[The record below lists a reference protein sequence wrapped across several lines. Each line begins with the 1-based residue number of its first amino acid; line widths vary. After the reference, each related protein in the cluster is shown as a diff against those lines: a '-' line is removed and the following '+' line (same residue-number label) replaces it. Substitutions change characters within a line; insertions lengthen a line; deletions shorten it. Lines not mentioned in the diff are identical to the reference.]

1 VRYRHS
7 PSGWCDAV
15 FRVQAAGFAG
25 KGLRGR
31 AVRGRLAP
39 KQEVGMRL
47 NRIFSTFALGAAAA
61 LTLAPLQVRAQAYP
75 QGDIHFICAY
85 AAGSGA
91 DIIVRFFAEKLR
103 AVTGRS
109 IIVENKP
116 GAIGNIAT
124 EYVARSKPDG
134 LTVLVT
140 GANSVAGAAHLF
152 KNPTYDAAKAFQ
164 IAATINR
171 ATMMV
176 GVRKDAPYKDAKE
189 LAAAMKAKG
198 DKASYAYANP
208 TAKVLGALYKEKAG
222 LQSVDIAYR
231 TGADFLN
238 DLASGVIDYA
248 IPDNVQAMAQ
258 IRAGHM
264 KILGVGSADR
274 MKSAPDIPTLTEQ
287 GYPMDVRTWW
297 AALVP
302 QSTPRPIVDQ
312 LNAWFAQV
320 VDTPEARTFSETI
333 ASDPWQMTPDEAQAY
348 FLKDIER
355 WGEYVKIAK
364 IEPQG

>member
-1 VRYRHS
+1 MQ
-7 PSGWCDAV
+7 
-15 FRVQAAGFAG
+15 F
-25 KGLRGR
+25 KGLLH
-31 AVRGRLAP
+31 ATT
-39 KQEVGMRL
+39 
-47 NRIFSTFALGAAAA
+47 IAAAIVFA
-61 LTLAPLQVRAQAYP
+61 QQVKADPLP
-75 QGDIHFICAY
+75 PGDIHFICGF

-91 DIIVRFFAEKLR
+91 DIIVRFMSEKLR
-103 AVTGRS
+103 GVVGRN

-116 GAIGNIAT
+116 GAIGNIAS

-134 LTVLVT
+134 LTILVT
-140 GANSVAGAAHLF
+140 GANSVAGSVHLF

-171 ATMMV
+171 ATMMLAV
-176 GVRKDAPYKDAKE
+176 KNDSLYKTAQE
-189 LAAAMKAKG
+189 LATAMKVKG

-208 TAKVLGALYKEKAG
+208 TAKVLGALYREKAG
-222 LQSVDIAYR
+222 LSSVDIAYR

-238 DLASGVIDYA
+238 DLASGTIDYA

-258 IRAGHM
+258 LRAGRM
-264 KILGVGSADR
+264 RVLGVGAAER

-302 QSTPRPIVDQ
+302 SGTPKAAVDQ
-312 LNAWFAQV
+312 INAWFGQV
-320 VDTPEARTFSETI
+320 VDTPDARTFSATI
-333 ASDPWQMTPDEAQAY
+333 ASDPWMTTPEEAQAY
-348 FLKDIER
+348 FLKDIAR

>member
-1 VRYRHS
+1 
-7 PSGWCDAV
+7 
-15 FRVQAAGFAG
+15 
-25 KGLRGR
+25 
-31 AVRGRLAP
+31 
-39 KQEVGMRL
+39 M
-47 NRIFSTFALGAAAA
+47 AAAPQSA
-61 LTLAPLQVRAQAYP
+61 RAQAYP
-75 QGDIHFICAY
+75 SGDIHFICAY

-91 DIIVRFFAEKLR
+91 DIIVRYVAEKLR
-103 AVTGRS
+103 PIVGKS

-140 GANSVAGAAHLF
+140 GGNSVAGSAHLF
-152 KNPTYDAAKAFQ
+152 KHPTYDAAKAFQ

-176 GVRKDAPYKDAKE
+176 GVRADSPYKNAKE
-189 LAAAMKAKG
+189 LAAAMKLKG

-208 TAKVLGALYKEKAG
+208 TAKVLGALFREKAG

-238 DLASGVIDYA
+238 DLASGTIDYA

-264 KILGVGSADR
+264 KILGVGAGER
-274 MKSAPDIPTLTEQ
+274 MKSAPDLPTLTEQ

-302 QSTPRPIVDQ
+302 QATPRPIVDQ
-312 LNAWFAQV
+312 INAWFAQI
-320 VDTPEARTFSETI
+320 VDTPDAREFSQNI
-333 ASDPWQMTPDEAQAY
+333 ASDPWKTTPDEAQAY

>member
-1 VRYRHS
+1 M
-7 PSGWCDAV
+7 
-15 FRVQAAGFAG
+15 RVKRFLPA
-25 KGLRGR
+25 L
-31 AVRGRLAP
+31 
-39 KQEVGMRL
+39 
-47 NRIFSTFALGAAAA
+47 ALGAAA
-61 LTLAPLQVRAQAYP
+61 LAIVPQSARAQAYP
-75 QGDIHFICAY
+75 PGDIHFICGY

-91 DIIVRFFAEKLR
+91 DIIVRFVAEKLR
-103 AVTGRS
+103 PIVGRS

-140 GANSVAGAAHLF
+140 GANSVAGSAHLF
-152 KNPTYDAAKAFQ
+152 KNPSYDAAKAFQ

-176 GVRKDAPYKDAKE
+176 AVAKDSPYNSARE
-189 LAAAMKAKG
+189 LVAAMKAKG
-198 DKASYAYANP
+198 DKASFAYANP
-208 TAKVLGALYKEKAG
+208 TAKVLGALFREKAG
-222 LQSVDIAYR
+222 LTSVDVAYR

-238 DLASGVIDYA
+238 DLASGAIDYA

-258 IRAGHM
+258 QRAGHM
-264 KILGVGSADR
+264 KILGVGASER
-274 MKSAPDIPTLTEQ
+274 MKSAPEIPTLTEQ

-297 AALVP
+297 AVLVP
-302 QSTPRPIVDQ
+302 QGTPRPIVDQ
-312 LNAWFAQV
+312 LNAWFDEII
-320 VDTPEARTFSETI
+320 DTPEARAFSETI
-333 ASDPWQMTPDEAQAY
+333 ASDPWKTTPDEAQAY

>member
-1 VRYRHS
+1 V
-7 PSGWCDAV
+7 
-15 FRVQAAGFAG
+15 
-25 KGLRGR
+25 
-31 AVRGRLAP
+31 
-39 KQEVGMRL
+39 
-47 NRIFSTFALGAAAA
+47 
-61 LTLAPLQVRAQAYP
+61 
-75 QGDIHFICAY
+75 
-85 AAGSGA
+85 
-91 DIIVRFFAEKLR
+91 
-103 AVTGRS
+103 GRS

-134 LTVLVT
+134 LTMLVT
-140 GANSVAGAAHLF
+140 GGNSVAGSTHLF
-152 KNPTYDAAKAFQ
+152 KHPSFDAAKAFQ

-171 ATMMV
+171 ATMMI
-176 GVRKDAPYKDAKE
+176 GVKADSPYNTAKE

-208 TAKVLGALYKEKAG
+208 TAKVLGALFREKAG

-238 DLASGVIDYA
+238 DLASGTIDYA

-258 IRAGHM
+258 IRSKHM
-264 KILGVGSADR
+264 KILGVGAGER
-274 MKSAPDIPTLTEQ
+274 MKSAPNLPTLTEQ

-302 QSTPRPIVDQ
+302 QATPRPIVDQ
-312 LNAWFAQV
+312 INAWFAQI
-320 VDTPEARTFSETI
+320 VDTPEARAFNETI
-333 ASDPWQMTPDEAQAY
+333 ASDSWKNTPDDAQAY

>member
-1 VRYRHS
+1 
-7 PSGWCDAV
+7 
-15 FRVQAAGFAG
+15 
-25 KGLRGR
+25 
-31 AVRGRLAP
+31 
-39 KQEVGMRL
+39 MRL
-47 NRIFSTFALGAAAA
+47 RNLLPVLAMGAAA
-61 LTLAPLQVRAQAYP
+61 LAVAPQGARAQALP
-75 QGDIHFICAY
+75 PGDIHFICGY

-91 DIIVRFFAEKLR
+91 DIIVRFVAEKLR
-103 AVTGRS
+103 PLVGRS
-109 IIVENKP
+109 IIVENKA

-140 GANSVAGAAHLF
+140 GANSVAGSAHLF

-176 GVRKDAPYKDAKE
+176 AVRSDSPYNNAKE

-238 DLASGVIDYA
+238 DLASGAIDYA

-258 IRAGHM
+258 LRGGHM
-264 KILGVGSADR
+264 KILGVGAAER
-274 MKSAPDIPTLTEQ
+274 MKSAPDLPTLTEQ

-302 QSTPRPIVDQ
+302 SATPRPVVDQ
-312 LNAWFAQV
+312 INAWFAQV
-320 VDTPEARTFSETI
+320 VDTPEARAFSATV
-333 ASDPWQMTPDEAQAY
+333 ASDPWVTTPDEAQAY
-348 FLKDIER
+348 FIKDIAR
-355 WGEYVKIAK
+355 WGEYVKIAR

>member
-1 VRYRHS
+1 MKFTGFVSVTAVAAVLAFS
-7 PSGWCDAV
+7 PPAAKAADA
-15 FRVQAAGFAG
+15 
-25 KGLRGR
+25 L
-31 AVRGRLAP
+31 P
-39 KQEVGMRL
+39 
-47 NRIFSTFALGAAAA
+47 
-61 LTLAPLQVRAQAYP
+61 P
-75 QGDIHFICAY
+75 GDIHFICGY

-91 DIIVRFFAEKLR
+91 DIIVRFVAEKLR
-103 AVTGRS
+103 PIVGRS
-109 IIVENKP
+109 IIVENKA

-140 GANSVAGAAHLF
+140 GANSVAGSAHLF
-152 KNPTYDAAKAFQ
+152 KNNSYEAAKAFQ

-171 ATMMV
+171 ATMML
-176 GVRKDAPYKDAKE
+176 GVRADSPYKTAQE
-189 LAAAMKAKG
+189 LTAAMKIKG

-208 TAKVLGALYKEKAG
+208 TAKVLGALYREKAG
-222 LQSVDIAYR
+222 LASVDIAYR

-238 DLASGVIDYA
+238 DLSSGAIDYA

-258 IRAGHM
+258 LRAGHM
-264 KILGVGSADR
+264 RILGVGAGER
-274 MKSAPDIPTLTEQ
+274 MKSTPDLPTLTEQ

-302 QSTPRPIVDQ
+302 SATPKAAVDQ
-312 LNAWFAQV
+312 INAWFAQV
-320 VDTPEARTFSETI
+320 VDTPEARAFSATV
-333 ASDPWQMTPDEAQAY
+333 ASDPWITTPEEAQAY
-348 FLKDIER
+348 FLKDIAR

>member
-1 VRYRHS
+1 MNMIVVARTVS
-7 PSGWCDAV
+7 VC
-15 FRVQAAGFAG
+15 
-25 KGLRGR
+25 
-31 AVRGRLAP
+31 LATL
-39 KQEVGMRL
+39 V
-47 NRIFSTFALGAAAA
+47 FSTGA
-61 LTLAPLQVRAQAYP
+61 RAQALP
-75 QGDIHFICAY
+75 PGDIHFICGY

-91 DIIVRFFAEKLR
+91 DIIVRFVAEKLR
-103 AVTGRS
+103 PIVGRS

-140 GANSVAGAAHLF
+140 GANSVAGSAHLF
-152 KNPTYDAAKAFQ
+152 KHPTYDAAKAFQ

-171 ATMMV
+171 ATMMI
-176 GVRKDAPYKDAKE
+176 GVRKDSPYNNAKE
-189 LAAAMKAKG
+189 LAAAMKIKG
-198 DKASYAYANP
+198 EKASFAYANP
-208 TAKVLGALYKEKAG
+208 TAKVLGALYREKAG

-238 DLASGVIDYA
+238 DLASGAIDYA

-258 IRAGHM
+258 LRAGHM
-264 KILGVGSADR
+264 KILGVGAAER

-302 QSTPRPIVDQ
+302 SATPKATVDQ
-312 LNAWFAQV
+312 INAWFAQV
-320 VDTPEARTFSETI
+320 VDTPEARTFSATI
-333 ASDPWQMTPDEAQAY
+333 ASDPWVTTPAEAQAY
-348 FLKDIER
+348 FLKDIGR
-355 WGEYVKIAK
+355 WGDYVKIAK

>member
-1 VRYRHS
+1 MK
-7 PSGWCDAV
+7 PSALLGLAFTAV
-15 FRVQAAGFAG
+15 
-25 KGLRGR
+25 L
-31 AVRGRLAP
+31 LAP
-39 KQEVGMRL
+39 NV
-47 NRIFSTFALGAAAA
+47 A
-61 LTLAPLQVRAQAYP
+61 RAQDYP
-75 QGDIHFICAY
+75 NQDIHFICAY

-103 AVTGRS
+103 PVIGRS
-109 IIVENKP
+109 IIVENKV

-124 EYVARSKPDG
+124 EYVVRSKPDG
-134 LTVLVT
+134 YTILVT
-140 GANSVAGAAHLF
+140 GANSVAGSAHLF
-152 KNPTYDAAKAFQ
+152 KNPSYDAGKAFQ

-176 GVRKDAPYKDAKE
+176 AVRADSPFKNARD
-189 LAAAMKAKG
+189 LAAAMKDKG

-222 LQSVDIAYR
+222 LKSVDVAYR

-238 DLASGVIDYA
+238 DLSSGAIDYA

-258 IRAGHM
+258 QRAGHM
-264 KILGVGSADR
+264 RLLGVGAGER
-274 MKSAPDIPTLTEQ
+274 MKSAPEIPTLTEQ

-302 QSTPRPIVDQ
+302 SATPRPIVDQ
-312 LNAWFAQV
+312 INGWFAKV
-320 VDTPEARTFSETI
+320 ADTEEARVFSATV
-333 ASDPWQMTPDEAQAY
+333 ASDPWITTPDEAQAY
-348 FLKDIER
+348 FLQDIAR

>member
-1 VRYRHS
+1 MK
-7 PSGWCDAV
+7 PANCL
-15 FRVQAAGFAG
+15 
-25 KGLRGR
+25 LRI
-31 AVRGRLAP
+31 A
-39 KQEVGMRL
+39 M
-47 NRIFSTFALGAAAA
+47 AAAA
-61 LTLAPLQVRAQAYP
+61 LSLTTVGVRAQAYP
-75 QGDIHFICAY
+75 SGDIHFICGY

-103 AVTGRS
+103 PVIGRS

-134 LTVLVT
+134 YTILVT
-140 GANSVAGAAHLF
+140 GANSVAGSAHLF
-152 KNPTYDAAKAFQ
+152 KNPTYEAAKAFQ

-171 ATMMV
+171 ATMMLA
-176 GVRKDAPYKDAKE
+176 VRGNSPYKTAKE
-189 LAAAMKAKG
+189 LTAAMKEKG

-208 TAKVLGALYKEKAG
+208 TAKVLGALFRERAG

-258 IRAGHM
+258 QRNGGM
-264 KILGVGSADR
+264 RILGVGADSR
-274 MKSAPDIPTLTEQ
+274 MKSAPDLPTLTEQ

-302 QSTPRPIVDQ
+302 SATPRPIVDQ
-312 LNAWFAQV
+312 INAWFAQV
-320 VDTPEARTFSETI
+320 TDTEEARAFSATV
-333 ASDPWQMTPDEAQAY
+333 ASDPWITTPDEAQAY
-348 FLKDIER
+348 FIKDIAR

>member
-1 VRYRHS
+1 MQLKAAIS
-7 PSGWCDAV
+7 AV
-15 FRVQAAGFAG
+15 SLAAAMLIVPQAA
-25 KGLRGR
+25 
-31 AVRGRLAP
+31 
-39 KQEVGMRL
+39 
-47 NRIFSTFALGAAAA
+47 
-61 LTLAPLQVRAQAYP
+61 RAQALP
-75 QGDIHFICAY
+75 PGDIHFICGY

-91 DIIVRFFAEKLR
+91 DIIVRFIAEKLR
-103 AVTGRS
+103 PVVGRS

-140 GANSVAGAAHLF
+140 GANSVAGSAHLF
-152 KNPTYDAAKAFQ
+152 KHPTYEAAKAFQ

-171 ATMMV
+171 ATMMI
-176 GVRKDAPYKDAKE
+176 GVRKDSPYNNAKE

-198 DKASYAYANP
+198 EKASFAFANP
-208 TAKVLGALYKEKAG
+208 TAKVLGALYREKAG

-238 DLASGVIDYA
+238 DLASGAIDYA

-258 IRAGHM
+258 QRAGNM
-264 KILGVGSADR
+264 KILGVGAGER
-274 MKSAPDIPTLTEQ
+274 MKSAPEIPTLTEQ

-302 QSTPRPIVDQ
+302 SGTPKATVDQ

-320 VDTPEARTFSETI
+320 VDTPEARAFSATI
-333 ASDPWQMTPDEAQAY
+333 ASDPWVTTPQEAQAY
-348 FLKDIER
+348 FLQDIVR

>member
-1 VRYRHS
+1 MKLKVIA
-7 PSGWCDAV
+7 GAV
-15 FRVQAAGFAG
+15 S
-25 KGLRGR
+25 
-31 AVRGRLAP
+31 
-39 KQEVGMRL
+39 
-47 NRIFSTFALGAAAA
+47 IAA
-61 LTLAPLQVRAQAYP
+61 LISVPHGASAQALP
-75 QGDIHFICAY
+75 SGDIHFICGY

-91 DIIVRFFAEKLR
+91 DIIVRFMAEKLR
-103 AVTGRS
+103 PVVGRS

-124 EYVARSKPDG
+124 EYVARAKPDG

-140 GANSVAGAAHLF
+140 GANSVAGSAHLF

-171 ATMMV
+171 ATMMLA
-176 GVRKDAPYKDAKE
+176 VRKESPYNSAKE
-189 LAAAMKAKG
+189 LAEAMKAKG
-198 DKASYAYANP
+198 EKASFAYANP
-208 TAKVLGALYKEKAG
+208 TAKVLGALYREKAG

-238 DLASGVIDYA
+238 DLASGAIDYA

-258 IRAGHM
+258 QRAGSM
-264 KILGVGSADR
+264 KLLGVGAGER
-274 MKSAPDIPTLTEQ
+274 MKSAPEIPTLTEQ

-302 QSTPRPIVDQ
+302 SGTPKAAVDQ

-320 VDTPEARTFSETI
+320 VDTPEARTFSGTI
-333 ASDPWQMTPDEAQAY
+333 ASDPWVTTPEEAQAY
-348 FLKDIER
+348 FIKDIAR

>member
-1 VRYRHS
+1 MQFKATIRAIS
-7 PSGWCDAV
+7 LASAV
-15 FRVQAAGFAG
+15 LVAPQVTQA
-25 KGLRGR
+25 
-31 AVRGRLAP
+31 
-39 KQEVGMRL
+39 Q
-47 NRIFSTFALGAAAA
+47 
-61 LTLAPLQVRAQAYP
+61 TLPP
-75 QGDIHFICAY
+75 GDIHFICAY

-91 DIIVRFFAEKLR
+91 DIIVRFVAEKLR
-103 AVTGRS
+103 PVVGRS

-116 GAIGNIAT
+116 GAIGNIAS
-124 EYVARSKPDG
+124 EYVARAKPDG

-140 GANSVAGAAHLF
+140 GANSVASSVHLF

-164 IAATINR
+164 IVATINR

-176 GVRKDAPYKDAKE
+176 GVRKDSPYNNAKE

-198 DKASYAYANP
+198 EKASFAFANP
-208 TAKVLGALYKEKAG
+208 TAKVLGALYREKAG

-238 DLASGVIDYA
+238 DLASGAIDYA

-258 IRAGHM
+258 QRAGHM
-264 KILGVGSADR
+264 KILGVGAGER
-274 MKSAPDIPTLTEQ
+274 LKSAPDIPTLTEQ

-302 QSTPRPIVDQ
+302 AGTPKATVDQ
-312 LNAWFAQV
+312 FNAWFAQV
-320 VDTPEARTFSETI
+320 VDTPEARAFSANI
-333 ASDPWQMTPDEAQAY
+333 ASDPWVTTPEEAQAY

>member
-1 VRYRHS
+1 MKFTGFLHAT
-7 PSGWCDAV
+7 AV
-15 FRVQAAGFAG
+15 AAVLA
-25 KGLRGR
+25 
-31 AVRGRLAP
+31 LAP
-39 KQEVGMRL
+39 QGAKAAD
-47 NRIFSTFALGAAAA
+47 AL
-61 LTLAPLQVRAQAYP
+61 PP
-75 QGDIHFICAY
+75 GDIHFICGY

-91 DIIVRFFAEKLR
+91 DIIVRFVAEKLR
-103 AVTGRS
+103 PIVGRS

-140 GANSVAGAAHLF
+140 GANSVAGSAHLF
-152 KNPTYDAAKAFQ
+152 KNNSYEAAKAFQ

-171 ATMMV
+171 ATMMLA
-176 GVRKDAPYKDAKE
+176 VRNESPYKTAQE
-189 LAAAMKAKG
+189 LTAAMKIKG
-198 DKASYAYANP
+198 DKASYAFSNP
-208 TAKVLGALYKEKAG
+208 TAKVLGALYREKAG
-222 LQSVDIAYR
+222 LTSVDIAYR

-238 DLASGVIDYA
+238 DLASGAIDYA

-258 IRAGHM
+258 QRAGHM
-264 KILGVGSADR
+264 RVLGIGAGER
-274 MKSAPDIPTLTEQ
+274 MKSIPDIPTLTEQ

-302 QSTPRPIVDQ
+302 SGTPKAAVDQ
-312 LNAWFAQV
+312 INAWFAQV
-320 VDTPEARTFSETI
+320 VDTPEARTFSATI
-333 ASDPWQMTPDEAQAY
+333 ASDPWVTTPEEAQAY
-348 FLKDIER
+348 FLKDIAR